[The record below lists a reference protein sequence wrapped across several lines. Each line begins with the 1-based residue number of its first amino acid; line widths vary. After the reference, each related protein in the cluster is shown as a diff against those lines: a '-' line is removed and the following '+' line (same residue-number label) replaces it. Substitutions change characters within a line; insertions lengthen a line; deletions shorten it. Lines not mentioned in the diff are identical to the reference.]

1 MAVAAALY
9 SAADEKELARK
20 AKESLLHYGSR
31 WFPEFII
38 NSSGQYVTTISGHR
52 MLDWTSGQMS
62 CLIGHGH
69 PEIVQTINDHAAN
82 LDHLF
87 SGMLSPPVVQLAHRL
102 TSLTPPGL
110 DKAFFL
116 NTGGESNEAAIR
128 LAKFYTGKFEIVG
141 LASSWHGMTGSAI
154 GAQYHA
160 GSLYSSYYMVCDA
173 DILCKA
179 DRVMVGRNILVRST
193 EHRDLRNKLSADN

>member
-1 MAVAAALY
+1 MLMMAVAAALY
-9 SAADEKELARK
+9 SYEDERELARQ
-20 AKESLLHYGSR
+20 AKESLLHYGTR

-38 NSSGQYVTTISGHR
+38 QASGQSVTTASGHT

-62 CLIGHGH
+62 CLVGHGN

-87 SGMLSPPVVQLAHRL
+87 SGMLSPPVIKLASRL

-116 NTGGESNEAAIR
+116 STGGESNEAAIR
-128 LAKFYTGKFEIVG
+128 LAKMYTGKFEIVG
-141 LASSWHGMTGSAI
+141 LASSWHGMTGNAI

-160 GSLYSSYYMVCDA
+160 GKQRHRALQ
-173 DILCKA
+173 
-179 DRVMVGRNILVRST
+179 RNQC
-193 EHRDLRNKLSADN
+193 